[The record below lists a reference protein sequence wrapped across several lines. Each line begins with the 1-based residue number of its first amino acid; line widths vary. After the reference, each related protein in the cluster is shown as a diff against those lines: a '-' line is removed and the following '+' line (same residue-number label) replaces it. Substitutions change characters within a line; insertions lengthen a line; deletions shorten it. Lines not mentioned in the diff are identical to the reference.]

1 MPGYFASLF
10 PVVFMQTDPVTYGLA
25 SGTVGSLNAF
35 NRHYRFEVLNSTTTA
50 QFAAALTDPGFANN

>member
-10 PVVFMQTDPVTYGLA
+10 PVVFTQTDPITYGDA
-25 SGTVGSLNAF
+25 SGTVGSLHGF
-35 NRHYRFEVLNSTTTA
+35 DREYRFEVLTTTTIQ